1 MLDAIT
7 LDQLRTF
14 IAAADEGSFSAAGRK
29 LRRAQSVVSQ
39 TLANLE
45 GQLGVKLFDRARRRP
60 VLTPQGQVLLAH
72 ARTVAGDVDRL
83 KAHAKHLA
91 GGLESELSVAVD
103 VMFPMATL
111 TAAVTAFHAAFPLTP
126 LRLYAETLG
135 AVMQA
140 TLDGRCTIGLSGEIA
155 LAPPVLTQEPILKV
169 PLIHVTSPRHPLAA
183 YSRPIPASELAKHIQ
198 LVLTDRSTLSKGQ
211 ELGVY
216 STRTWRLADLGAKHA
231 FLRAGLGWGGMPAE
245 LVQPDLTRGTL
256 VKIVPEDAPNGFVVS
271 MRAVYRTDAPP
282 GLAGRWLI
290 ERLKHESETAAT
302 KHNAQRRHS
311 GRIAAARS
319 ARPGRRRRTPAL
331 AT

>member
-1 MLDAIT
+1 MLDAVT

-45 GQLGVKLFDRARRRP
+45 GQVGVKLFERTRRRP

-91 GGLESELSVAVD
+91 GGLEPELSIAVD
-103 VMFPMATL
+103 VLFPMAAL
-111 TAAVTAFHAAFPLTP
+111 TAAVTAFHAEFPLTP

-140 TLDGRCTIGLSGEIA
+140 VLDKRCTLGVSGE
-155 LAPPVLTQEPILKV
+155 LAMIPPLFTEEHLLKV
-169 PLIHVTSPRHPLAA
+169 SLIHVTSPRHPLAS
-183 YSRPIPASELAKHIQ
+183 YNRPIPSGELAKHIQ

-211 ELGVY
+211 ELGVL
-216 STRTWRLADLGAKHA
+216 SPRTWRLADLGAKHA
-231 FLRAGLGWGGMPAE
+231 FLRAGLGWGGMPAD
-245 LVQPDLTRGTL
+245 LVQSDLSRGSL
-256 VKIVPEDAPNGFVVS
+256 VRIVPEDAPKGFAVS
-271 MRAVYRTDAPP
+271 MRAVYRTDTPP
-282 GLAGRWLI
+282 GIAGRWFI
-290 ERLKHESETAAT
+290 ERLKQGS
-302 KHNAQRRHS
+302 Q
-311 GRIAAARS
+311 AAAAAS
-319 ARPGRRRRTPAL
+319 AHPRKPRARKR
-331 AT
+331 